1 MPTKKYYVIVNSA
14 NRRLRT
20 YTLSRYGKLNILYA
34 PKGNNNF
41 SIFTSKKDA
50 ENVLGFIHDQGVGKN
65 LKIKEYV

>member
-1 MPTKKYYVIVNSA
+1 MPTKRYYVIVNSA
-14 NRRLRT
+14 NRRLRGYDLT
-20 YTLSRYGKLNILYA
+20 RLGKLNIQYA

-41 SIFTSKKDA
+41 HIFTSKKSA